1 MIMVNNDLVKC
12 ITNENRFIFRDI
24 EYNSGDKVMVSGHYA
39 CYKSQYNF
47 MVGTVYL
54 NEYGIPCVKLEINPK
69 DIQQNNGIELDCYEN
84 ITKI

>member
-1 MIMVNNDLVKC
+1 MKTHNGNIEVSS
-12 ITNENRFIFRDI
+12 NESRFIFRDI

-47 MVGTVYL
+47 MVGVVYIDKS
-54 NEYGIPCVKLEINPK
+54 GTPRVKLEINPDDIRQTN
-69 DIQQNNGIELDCYEN
+69 DIQLSCYEN